1 MECNI
6 LNMFFHLDLFLLE
19 ILFVYTIKKSKKD
32 IFSMFAHIPS
42 LQLVTG
48 LPDSNKG
55 EAKGHLNLAYC
66 NNLVSFPETICRLK
80 ALIFL
85 SCSGCSQ
92 LNSFPEILENMENSK
107 ELSMN
112 ISGFFCFNHCWEKQI
127 RNSKHR
133 NGTEID
139 IPYFWLL
146 TICVYCIFDTII
158 KLSTLFTG
166 RLRFNHAT

>member
-1 MECNI
+1 MQHPEHV
-6 LNMFFHLDLFLLE
+6 LPSRPLPARGPLRLHHQKEQKGHLQH
-19 ILFVYTIKKSKKD
+19 VR
-32 IFSMFAHIPS
+32 HITS

-48 LPDSNKG
+48 LPDLNKE
-55 EAKGHLNLAYC
+55 EAKRHLNLAYC

-107 ELSMN
+107 ELSVN